1 MGRKMRCEKNQK
13 HAIIRET
20 PPTIKKNATPEDS

>member
-1 MGRKMRCEKNQK
+1 MRCEKNQK

-20 PPTIKKNATPEDS
+20 PPTIKKNATPKDS